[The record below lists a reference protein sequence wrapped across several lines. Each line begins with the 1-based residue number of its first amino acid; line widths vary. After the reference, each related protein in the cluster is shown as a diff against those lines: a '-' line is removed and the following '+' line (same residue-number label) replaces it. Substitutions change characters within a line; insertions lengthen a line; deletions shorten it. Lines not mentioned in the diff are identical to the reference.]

1 MPFVVGAISFICA
14 VLPSALTSTPQ
25 PRPLQSARLDL
36 GLLYRTSPV
45 AAIASFSVGM
55 ANGTF
60 GTLAPVYG
68 YEQGLDAAGIAFL
81 FSVTAILGALAQIP
95 AGRLSDRIDRRLVM
109 IGLAGVAALVGLLIV
124 LVNPGPG
131 LAMYVLFGIYG
142 FSALTRSM
150 RSPWRMRTTLPA
162 TATSPRSRAA
172 CC

>member
-1 MPFVVGAISFICA
+1 MAI
-14 VLPSALTSTPQ
+14 
-25 PRPLQSARLDL
+25 
-36 GLLYRTSPV
+36 
-45 AAIASFSVGM
+45 
-55 ANGTF
+55 
-60 GTLAPVYG
+60 
-68 YEQGLDAAGIAFL
+68 EQGLDAAGIAFL

-142 FSALTRSM
+142 FSAYPDLCDRGGA
-150 RSPWRMRTTLPA
+150 RERLCRA
-162 TATSPRSRAA
+162 TASSPRSRAA